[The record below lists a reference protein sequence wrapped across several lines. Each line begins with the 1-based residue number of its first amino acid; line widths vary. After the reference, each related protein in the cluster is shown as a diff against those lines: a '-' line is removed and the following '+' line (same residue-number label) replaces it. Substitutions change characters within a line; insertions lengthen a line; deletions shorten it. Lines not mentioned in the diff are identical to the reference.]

1 MSVEFGFFESV
12 EDDRLYYSDSFNK
25 YFKGMYEGHAQ
36 SKGVYKD
43 SPSSGIFRN
52 IGDGLR
58 VIPGSNPNEVVVTSG
73 KAIVDYHWFE
83 MIDEVQTLSLN
94 ANPMPYPR
102 YDCIVLRCNSTN
114 SLYQNLSRSPTSTP
128 ARSINIAIVEG
139 KTGSATSVYPPLPA
153 LDQYESGGS
162 DDGIYELPIA
172 LVLRKAQANG
182 LIATSDINN
191 AIAPVIRGVLNA
203 DSEIDVYADTYN
215 AKMEAAYEEMKA
227 WIERAQNLYDIW
239 FYDVSNNLTVGGYVK
254 SYHKHLNSVTSSSIS
269 LDMTGYTYEDT
280 DVFIVT
286 YNGLMLAK
294 GTHYSISIGGDN
306 PTLQLTNGQVNPG
319 AVNEMDIL
327 ILKSSLDQ
335 KENMT
340 IASAT
345 GTNYVYV
352 SNTVDTQAYGFKIHN
367 IPEGSSQTP
376 TISYSNRN
384 LAMVS
389 GFESDPKDDRTEI
402 SFINNEDGSF
412 SILGQNLTGEDIVYT
427 TTVST
432 RAFARANVCCISCP
446 GSGDGGT
453 LSGEDSV
460 IFSIENSDG
469 TFVKQST
476 DDDPTF
482 EITDD
487 TFGDTVVFKI
497 TIVAGAGVDESLG
510 VNGMNYTIQPQVE
523 VGEVVH
529 DFVRHVEGEFVYGE
543 TLPAF
548 TDNIAFIWPKED
560 PNINKLQLLYYVL
573 AEGSAD
579 EIEY

>member
-12 EDDRLYYSDSFNK
+12 DDDRLYYSDSFNK
-25 YFKGMYEGHAQ
+25 YFKGMYEGYAPN
-36 SKGVYKD
+36 SKYQNNVGSGV
-43 SPSSGIFRN
+43 FRN
-52 IGDGLR
+52 VGDGLM

-73 KAIVDYHWFE
+73 KAIVDYRWFE
-83 MIDEVQTLSLN
+83 MIDEVQTLSLSG
-94 ANPMPYPR
+94 NPMPYPR

-128 ARSINIAIVEG
+128 ARSINIAVVEG
-139 KTGSATSVYPPLPA
+139 KAGNYAWSNIPIPP
-153 LDQYESGGS
+153 LDQYESGGI
-162 DDGIYELPIA
+162 DDGIYEMPLA
-172 LVLRKAQANG
+172 LILRKPG
-182 LIATSDINN
+182 TSSLITTSDINN
-191 AIAPVIRGVLNA
+191 TIAPVIRGVLNSNA
-203 DSEIDVYADTYN
+203 EVQTYAETYN
-215 AKMEAAYEEMKA
+215 AKMEAAYEEMQS
-227 WIERAQNLYDIW
+227 WIAKTQNLYDLW
-239 FYDVSNNLTVGGYVK
+239 FYDISNNLTVSGLIR

-269 LDMTGYTYEDT
+269 LDMTGYEYDSD

-294 GTHYSISIGGDN
+294 GTHYSISVGGDV
-306 PTLQLTNGQVNPG
+306 PTLELIKDQVNPG
-319 AVNEMDIL
+319 SVNEMDIL
-327 ILKSSLDQ
+327 IIKTNIDQRKEGTLGSS
-335 KENMT
+335 
-340 IASAT
+340 T
-345 GTNYVYV
+345 GDNFIYV
-352 SNTVDTQAYGFKIHN
+352 SNITPTRAYGFKIHN
-367 IPEGSSQTP
+367 IPESSSQEP
-376 TISYSNRN
+376 VIAYSNRN
-384 LAMVS
+384 LAMVD

-432 RAFARANVCCISCP
+432 RAFAKANIYCISCP

-453 LSGEDSV
+453 LDGEDSV

-476 DDDPTF
+476 DDDPSF

-510 VNGMNYTIQPQVE
+510 INGMNYTIQPQVE
-523 VGEVVH
+523 VGDIVH
-529 DFVRHVEGEFVYGE
+529 DFVRHIGGEFTYGAS
-543 TLPAF
+543 LPTF
-548 TDNIAFIWPKED
+548 TDTIDFIWPKED
-560 PNINKLQLLYYVL
+560 PNISKLQLLYYVL